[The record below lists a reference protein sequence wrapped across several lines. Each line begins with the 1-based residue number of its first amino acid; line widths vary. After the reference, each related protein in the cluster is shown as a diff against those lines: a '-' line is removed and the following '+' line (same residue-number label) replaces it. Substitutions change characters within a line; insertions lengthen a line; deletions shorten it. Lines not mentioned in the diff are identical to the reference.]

1 VVYLPAAPSDTLESF
16 AAPILN
22 LHDTH
27 VSVPWFGANVWTSLV
42 QPVPGG
48 NISTQCQAIE
58 LKITFK
64 DGGAFDFHSRFE
76 RIKERL
82 QQAVDVARESG
93 AISSDGVEMGGA
105 SGGGALAGVNL
116 DSVHLDEL
124 PAYEASARS
133 PLLGQA
139 GHLNGR
145 PRYTE
150 NDTAASG
157 PPPPSEP
164 PRYEDVQRD
173 SVANEAERRLLQRR
187 DS

>member
-1 VVYLPAAPSDTLESF
+1 VVYLPSTPTPGLDSF

-27 VSVPWFGANVWTSLV
+27 VSVPWFGANVWTALV

-48 NISTQCQAIE
+48 GISTQCQAIE

-64 DGGAFDFHSRFE
+64 DGGAFDFHSGFE

-82 QQAVDVARESG
+82 QQAVDTAREAG
-93 AISSDGVEMGGA
+93 D
-105 SGGGALAGVNL
+105 AGVGGQVNM
-116 DSVHLDEL
+116 DNVHLDEL
-124 PAYEASARS
+124 PAYEASGRS
-133 PLLGQA
+133 PLLRAEEQQQQQQQPP
-139 GHLNGR
+139 R
-145 PRYTE
+145 QRYTE
-150 NDTAASG
+150 ADAAIAA
-157 PPPPSEP
+157 PTPLPPSEP

-173 SVANEAERRLLQRR
+173 SVAMELERQALGRR